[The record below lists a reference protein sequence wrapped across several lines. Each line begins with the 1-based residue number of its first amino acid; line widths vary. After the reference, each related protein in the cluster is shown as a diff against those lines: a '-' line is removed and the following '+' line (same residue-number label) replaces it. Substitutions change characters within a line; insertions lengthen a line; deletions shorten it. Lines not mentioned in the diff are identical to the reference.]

1 MQNEE
6 SSVLIVKQ
14 SKVML
19 VEVLLLVDKPQ
30 NHVIWL
36 MAIEPQKVIRFQIY
50 YKRTIKKKVGH

>member
-6 SSVLIVKQ
+6 SSVLMVKQ

-19 VEVLLLVDKPQ
+19 VKVPLLVDKPP

-36 MAIEPQKVIRFQIY
+36 LAIEPQEVIRFQIY
-50 YKRTIKKKVGH
+50 